1 MAQEPK
7 KMTQQVQKKS
17 LETPRMEL
25 ESQKALQTTKTGL
38 EIQTR
43 AQEPMKMKQLNQM
56 TLEEPKRMSQ
66 QIQRMAQ
73 ETLKTG
79 LRIQTA
85 RQIRRMARETLKA
98 AQGIPTVQESRTAL
112 EAMETAQ
119 QIQRMPR
126 KKQAQRPMPRVLQS
140 CQVWMEASRQSQG
153 RYHNRWP
160 RERYHRDSGH

>member
-7 KMTQQVQKKS
+7 KTTQQIQKKS

-43 AQEPMKMKQLNQM
+43 AQEPMKMEQLNQM

-79 LRIQTA
+79 LRI
-85 RQIRRMARETLKA
+85 
-98 AQGIPTVQESRTAL
+98 
-112 EAMETAQ
+112 
-119 QIQRMPR
+119 
-126 KKQAQRPMPRVLQS
+126 
-140 CQVWMEASRQSQG
+140 
-153 RYHNRWP
+153 
-160 RERYHRDSGH
+160 